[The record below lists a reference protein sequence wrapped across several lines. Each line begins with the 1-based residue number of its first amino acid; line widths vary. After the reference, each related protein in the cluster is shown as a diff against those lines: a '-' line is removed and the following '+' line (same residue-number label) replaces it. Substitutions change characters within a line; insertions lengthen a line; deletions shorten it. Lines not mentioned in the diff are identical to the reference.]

1 MVKWWLERGDQYTVT
16 HMGTYL
22 GTCGGL
28 SAMAIL
34 SLPVAVWYE
43 HPQPYS
49 LLPVRQSYSP

>member
-22 GTCGGL
+22 GAYGGL

-43 HPQPYS
+43 DPHIHS
-49 LLPVRQSYSP
+49 LPPVCQSHVH